1 MLVLEGLSDVPDAAR
16 GSAIAL
22 GNFDG
27 VHRGHQALIA
37 LAVEKARELGVPAAV
52 MLFEPHPREYFKPD
66 ETHFHLTSLPQ
77 KLLEL
82 EKLGINL
89 AVVIPFNKDF
99 ATLSAEDFIARVL
112 VQALGVSHV
121 AIGYDFF
128 YGAGRKG
135 TPDLMWRAG
144 DELRFG
150 VSVLA
155 PVAHDGDVVSSSGI
169 RLKLAQ
175 GDVKG
180 AAEGLGRN
188 WRVAGPVVGGAKRG
202 TGLGFPTANV
212 PMPRGTSLGH
222 GIYAVRAHVD
232 GQAHDAAAYLG
243 TRPTFDDGM
252 PVLEVFLFDFDGD
265 LYGHPMEVEFIDR
278 IREDRKF
285 ATPEALVA
293 QMETDVSK
301 AREILAA
308 KSGAV
313 GSGQ

>member
-1 MLVLEGLSDVPDAAR
+1 MLVVEGYQNVPDAAR

-27 VHRGHQALIA
+27 VHRGHQGLIA
-37 LAVEKARELGVPAAV
+37 LAVDKARELGIPAAV
-52 MLFEPHPREYFKPD
+52 MLFEPHPREFFKPD
-66 ETHFHLTSLPQ
+66 EAHFRLTSLPQ
-77 KLLEL
+77 KLIEL

-89 AVVIPFNKDF
+89 AVVVPFNQDF
-99 ATLSAEDFIARVL
+99 AALPPEEFIARVL

-144 DELRFG
+144 EELRFG

-155 PVAHDGDVVSSSGI
+155 PVAHDGEVVSSSGI

-175 GDVKG
+175 GDVRA
-180 AAEGLGRN
+180 AAEDLGRN
-188 WRVAGPVVGGAKRG
+188 WRVSGKIVGGAKRG

-212 PMPRGTSLGH
+212 PMPRGTSLAH

-232 GQAHDAAAYLG
+232 GAVHDAAAYLG
-243 TRPTFDDGM
+243 TRPTFDNGM

-265 LYGHPMEVEFIDR
+265 LYGHEMEVEFVEHV
-278 IREDRKF
+278 REDRKF
-285 ATPEALVA
+285 DTPDALVT
-293 QMETDVSK
+293 QMQADV
-301 AREILAA
+301 ARTREILARN
-308 KSGAV
+308 
-313 GSGQ
+313 

>member
-1 MLVLEGLSDVPDAAR
+1 MLVVEGYENVPDAAR

-27 VHRGHQALIA
+27 VHRGHQGLIA
-37 LAVEKARELGVPAAV
+37 LAVDKARELGIPAAV
-52 MLFEPHPREYFKPD
+52 MLFEPHPREFFKPD
-66 ETHFHLTSLPQ
+66 EAHFRLTSLPQ
-77 KLLEL
+77 KLIEL

-89 AVVIPFNKDF
+89 AIVIPFNKEF
-99 ATLSAEDFIARVL
+99 ASLSAEDFIARVL
-112 VQALGVSHV
+112 VQSLGVSHV

-128 YGAGRKG
+128 YGAARKG

-144 DELRFG
+144 EELRFG

-155 PVAHDGDVVSSSGI
+155 PVAHDGEVISSSGI

-175 GDVKG
+175 GDVKS
-180 AAEGLGRN
+180 AAEDLGRN
-188 WRVAGPVVGGAKRG
+188 WRVAGEVVGGAKRG
-202 TGLGFPTANV
+202 TGLGFPTANL
-212 PMPRGTSLGH
+212 PMPRGTSLAH

-232 GQAHDAAAYLG
+232 GTAHDAAAYLG

-265 LYGHPMEVEFIDR
+265 LYGRAMEVEFVGL

-285 ATPEALVA
+285 DSPEALVT
-293 QMETDVSK
+293 QMTEDVAK

-308 KSGAV
+308 
-313 GSGQ
+313 

>member
-1 MLVLEGLSDVPDAAR
+1 MLVLEGYSNVPDAAR
-16 GSAIAL
+16 GSAMAL

-27 VHRGHQALIA
+27 VHRGHQGLIT
-37 LAVEKARELGVPAAV
+37 LAVEKARELNVPAAV
-52 MLFEPHPREYFKPD
+52 MLFEPHPREFFKP
-66 ETHFHLTSLPQ
+66 EEAHFHLTSLPQ
-77 KLLEL
+77 KLIEL

-89 AVVIPFNKDF
+89 AVVIPFDREF
-99 ATLSAEDFIARVL
+99 ATLPAEDFIARVL
-112 VQALGVSHV
+112 VQSLGISHV
-121 AIGYDFF
+121 VIGYDFF

-144 DELRFG
+144 EELRFG

-155 PVAHDGDVVSSSGI
+155 PVAHDGEVISSSGI

-188 WRVAGPVVGGAKRG
+188 WRVAGQVVGGAKRG

-232 GQAHDAAAYLG
+232 GQVHAAAAYLG
-243 TRPTFDDGM
+243 TRPTFDNGM

-265 LYGHPMEVEFIDR
+265 LYGHTMEVEFVAH

-285 ATPEALVA
+285 DSPEALVA
-293 QMETDVSK
+293 QMQADCAE
-301 AREILAA
+301 ARRILEAA
-308 KSGAV
+308 V
-313 GSGQ
+313 